1 MPQLE
6 VAQNKSSEGGQ
17 QKNIDEFY
25 RMLDK
30 ERSGW
35 YDQQIEDQKSN
46 ESSQSKEDSQAAVK
60 KQFDMFD

>member
-1 MPQLE
+1 MK
-6 VAQNKSSEGGQ
+6 NISSECGGTGN

-35 YDQQIEDQKSN
+35 YDQQMEDQKSN
-46 ESSQSKEDSQAAVK
+46 QENSVASNGVGANGEP
-60 KQFDMFD
+60 